1 MEINPHSSA
10 PQATS
15 DYSRFVQRI
24 RRRYGAAS
32 AILPAGILD
41 RTTIEQLITALLG
54 QGYPLAAA
62 MRMARQWVLERLVVL
77 DIDHQADL
85 TVVIS
90 GITQLAEVTMNLA
103 LTQARLDADAKYG
116 ALMDAQGQVIELW
129 VIGMG
134 KLGGRELNVSSDIDV
149 VYIYTQDGQS
159 TGPLKVSAEEYF
171 ADVIKR
177 IYALIGEVNDDGFV
191 FRLDGDLRPH
201 GRSGPPAVSLSMLED
216 YLQTHGREWE
226 RFAWLKSRV
235 IAPQDAIVSGSARA
249 LTPVVQPFVYRKYL
263 DYGVFEALRELH
275 RRIRSDA
282 HKRALGRPERANDVK
297 LGRGGIREIEFI
309 VQLLMV
315 VRGGQ
320 YPEIRS
326 RSTLKGLSLLANQ
339 GLIPQDVA
347 LALQDA
353 YVLLRR
359 LEHRIQYLDD
369 QQTHVLP
376 TQLPDL
382 WWIQSSLGLGH
393 AADAG
398 ALLERYESVR
408 EMVAY
413 EFDALLHDKTQSI
426 SAKNSD
432 EVEGFFDSFAWLN
445 ALDVSI
451 QDRWN
456 AWVSQPKIQALKDST
471 KRVLTRLLDRVWADC
486 QDAQRQ
492 NPELLLQFAQWIEPL
507 LRREA
512 YLNLLIERTKVRTRL
527 LHLLQMARWPM
538 RYLMKHP
545 GVIDELADER
555 QLADRFDAKS
565 FRQEMMQRYAGW
577 LRTGEL
583 HEEELLNALR
593 HAYHAE
599 VFRTL
604 VREAEGKISVEKVA
618 DDLSGLA
625 DVLLDLAL
633 HWAWASLKQRRLA
646 GGLGDDMDVNTP
658 PKLAIIAYG
667 KLGGKELGYGS
678 DLDLVFLYDDADE
691 RAPELYAAL
700 VRKLIMWLTLHTAA
714 GHLFEI
720 DTALRPNGNSGLL
733 VSSMASFANYQSG
746 RGSNTAWTWE
756 HQAITRA
763 RWCAGS
769 QPIASAFE
777 AVREQVLCA
786 RRDEHQLRLEIQA
799 MREKLRQAYPV
810 APDKFDIKHS
820 PGGMLDLEFTIQYLV
835 LAYAHQY
842 PELLVNSGNIAL
854 LSVLERLHL
863 IPQGMGQKA
872 AMAYREM
879 RRLQHYA
886 RLNEQPSLVAYEQIK
901 THAESLLTLWYWIW
915 GGGTGTPQ
923 VGGNNP

>member
-1 MEINPHSSA
+1 METNPHSSA

-32 AILPAGILD
+32 SILPAGLPD
-41 RTTIEQLITALLG
+41 RTSIEQLMTVLLG

-85 TVVIS
+85 AVVIS
-90 GITQLAEVTMNLA
+90 GMTQLAEVTMNLA

-116 ALMDAQGQVIELW
+116 ALIDAQGQVIELW
-129 VIGMG
+129 VVGMG

-149 VYIYTQDGQS
+149 VYVYTQDGQS

-235 IAPQDAIVSGSARA
+235 IAPQEAIFSGSARA

-263 DYGVFEALRELH
+263 DYGVFEALRDLH

-282 HKRALGRPERANDVK
+282 HKRASGRPERANNVK

-326 RSTLKGLSLLANQ
+326 RSTLKGLTLLANQ
-339 GLIPQDVA
+339 GLIPQGVA

-353 YVLLRR
+353 YVFLRR

-382 WWIQSSLGLGH
+382 WWIQSGLGLGH

-413 EFDALLHDKTQSI
+413 EFDALLHDKTQST

-432 EVEGFFDSFAWLN
+432 EVEGFFDSFAWVN

-451 QDRWN
+451 QARWN
-456 AWVSQPKIQALKDST
+456 AWVSQPKMQALKDTT

-486 QDAQRQ
+486 RDVQRQ

-604 VREAEGKISVEKVA
+604 VREAEGKISVEQVA

-633 HWAWASLKQRRLA
+633 HWAWASLKQRRLT

-769 QPIASAFE
+769 EPIASAFE

-786 RRDEHQLRLEIQA
+786 RRDEHQLRFEIQA

-810 APDKFDIKHS
+810 APDRFDIKHS
-820 PGGMLDLEFTIQYLV
+820 QGGMLDLEFTIQYLI

-842 PELLVNSGNIAL
+842 PELLANSGNIAL
-854 LSVLERLHL
+854 LGVLERLHL
-863 IPQGMGQKA
+863 IPEGMGQKA
-872 AMAYREM
+872 AAAYREM

-886 RLNEQPSLVAYEQIK
+886 RLNEQPSLVAYEEIK
-901 THAESLLTLWYWIW
+901 THAESLLALWHWIW
-915 GGGTGTPQ
+915 GKGTA
-923 VGGNNP
+923 